1 MAEAERGR
9 KAEEMSI
16 FYDSLSNNFLNNN
29 LSGYISQDTSF
40 KFEKL
45 EQFLVSENN
54 KYNLTAIKSQEL
66 ILPLH
71 FADSLLGA
79 EYIPQNAKLLDVG
92 SGAGFPAL
100 PFAIARSDI
109 SITAIDST
117 QKKVDFINKAAKE
130 LELKNIKAYSAR
142 AEEWGKT
149 AEHREKY
156 DLVCA
161 RAVSRLNILSEL
173 CLPFV
178 KLGGYFLAMKG
189 AIGAEEYAEAKDG
202 IAILGGK
209 LEKLQEKELFIS
221 KEVSQKRSFI
231 LIQKAKPTPPEYPRM
246 YSKIVKKPL

>member
-1 MAEAERGR
+1 MN
-9 KAEEMSI
+9 K
-16 FYDSLSNNFLNNN
+16 FYDDLSNIFHNNN
-29 LSGYISQDTSF
+29 LSDYISQDISLN
-40 KFEKL
+40 FEKF

-54 KYNLTAIKSQEL
+54 KYNLTAIRSQEL

-109 SITAIDST
+109 SVSAIDST
-117 QKKVDFINKAAKE
+117 QKKVDFINKAANE
-130 LELKNIKAYSAR
+130 LNLKNIKAYSTR
-142 AEEWGKT
+142 AEDWGKSK
-149 AEHREKY
+149 EHREKY
-156 DLVCA
+156 DFVCA

-178 KLGGYFLAMKG
+178 KIGGYFLAMKG
-189 AIGAEEYAEAKDG
+189 AIGVEEYDEAKNG

-221 KEVSQKRSFI
+221 EEVSQKRTFI
-231 LIQKAKPTPPEYPRM
+231 LIKKVNPTPPEYPRM
-246 YSKIVKKPL
+246 YSKITKKPL